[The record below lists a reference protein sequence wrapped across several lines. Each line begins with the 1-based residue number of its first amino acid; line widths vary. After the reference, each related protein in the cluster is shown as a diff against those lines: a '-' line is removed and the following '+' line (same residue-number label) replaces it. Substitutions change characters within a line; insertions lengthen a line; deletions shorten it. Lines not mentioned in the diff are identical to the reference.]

1 MNKKYLECWKLTKT
15 FTSAKGSFTAVTDF
29 DLNVAEAEFVAIIG
43 HSGCGKST
51 VLQMIAG
58 LHSISYGSLI
68 LDNKEVRD
76 AGPDRAV
83 VFQSPNL
90 LPWMTAL
97 QNVLLG
103 VEQIHPAAPHARQVA
118 IAAHYLQLVG
128 LKDSLHRLP
137 AQLSQGMQQRVGIA
151 RAFALSPKMLLLDEP
166 FGMLDSLTRLELQD
180 VLLEVWREHRITTL
194 MVTHDVDEAVTLSDR
209 IVMMTN
215 GPAATIGSILHVPF
229 PRPRDRAALLED
241 PQYYR
246 CREQVIAFLESQDH
260 PRPVTPIETK
270 HTSTTLNT
278 TNPSAS
284 GRSLARH

>member
-1 MNKKYLECWKLTKT
+1 MNDKYLECWKLTKVFIT
-15 FTSAKGSFTAVTDF
+15 AKAHFTAVVDF
-29 DLNVAEAEFVAIIG
+29 DLNVRESEFVSIIG

-58 LHSISYGSLI
+58 LHDVSGGSLI
-68 LDNKEVRD
+68 LDNKELRD

-103 VEQIHPAAPHARQVA
+103 LEQIKPEATHAQRVS
-118 IAAHYLQLVG
+118 IATHYLELVG
-128 LKDSLHRLP
+128 LKGSLHKMP

-194 MVTHDVDEAVTLSDR
+194 MVTHDVDEAVSLSDR

-215 GPAATIGSILHVPF
+215 GPAATVGKILSIPF
-229 PRPRDRAALLED
+229 TRPRDRAVLLED
-241 PQYYR
+241 PLYYR
-246 CREQVIAFLESQDH
+246 CREQVIEFLESQDH
-260 PRPVTPIETK
+260 HGPKSISPTPNQLTADQPN
-270 HTSTTLNT
+270 LNHVLVE
-278 TNPSAS
+278 P
-284 GRSLARH
+284 